1 MTHTEMRARM
11 ERYEDFRRSAD
22 YRRQARR
29 RPDRSEIAES
39 TRRQA
44 AEPKRNPTRSAG
56 PARPDPTPRW
66 LYRLVKA

>member
-1 MTHTEMRARM
+1 MAHTEMRARM
-11 ERYEDFRRSAD
+11 ERYADFRRSAD